1 MFSFRLIRVAGDS
14 MRIWEPSS
22 DFVRIIDQLNALYNN
37 LPEKYYLTDANLFVL
52 KEKGM
57 LGGVFAL
64 HLFIH
69 AVIFDLTRISL
80 AGFSFPLASAFKNAP
95 LQFRA
100 HCQNLCRYHATQASH
115 IIRTGMTF
123 SPIAFDDLFC
133 PDAIIESTKVQIIYT
148 ATVDQSPQTLQET
161 RDNIITNFSFLLAI
175 HNRGKEAPIQFVH
188 FPLSNSPRVLS
199 ANGHRYGALFHFA
212 TFLAFGILQ
221 RDTKKRL
228 GMFLLSSRTYW
239 YP

>member
-1 MFSFRLIRVAGDS
+1 MILVVRLRTKVMQYVLFLFPFFYVNPFLGYLLLMFSSRLIRVAGDS

-22 DFVRIIDQLNALYNN
+22 HFVRIIDQLNALYNN

-115 IIRTGMTF
+115 IIRTGMNF
-123 SPIAFDDLFC
+123 GPSAFDDLFC
-133 PDAIIESTKVQIIYT
+133 PDAIIESTKVQIIYA
-148 ATVDQSPQTLQET
+148 ATVDQSSQTLQET
-161 RDNIITNFSFLLAI
+161 RDNIMTNFSFLLGI
-175 HNRGKEAPIQFVH
+175 HNRGKEAPIQFVS
-188 FPLSNSPRVLS
+188 FFS
-199 ANGHRYGALFHFA
+199 FC
-212 TFLAFGILQ
+212 
-221 RDTKKRL
+221 
-228 GMFLLSSRTYW
+228 
-239 YP
+239 

>member
-1 MFSFRLIRVAGDS
+1 MQEAITELDLSSLMILVVRLRTKGMQYVLFFAYSYVSPFGSLLLMFSSRLIRVPGDA
-14 MRIWEPSS
+14 MRIWEPLS
-22 DFVRIIDQLNALYNN
+22 DFVRIIDQLNALYTN

-95 LQFRA
+95 LHFRA

-115 IIRTGMTF
+115 IIRTGMNF
-123 SPIAFDDLFC
+123 SPNAFDDLFC
-133 PDAIIESTKVQIIYT
+133 PDAIIESTKVQIIYA

-175 HNRGKEAPIQFVH
+175 HNRGKEAPIQFVG
-188 FPLSNSPRVLS
+188 FFS
-199 ANGHRYGALFHFA
+199 FC
-212 TFLAFGILQ
+212 
-221 RDTKKRL
+221 
-228 GMFLLSSRTYW
+228 
-239 YP
+239 

>member
-1 MFSFRLIRVAGDS
+1 MFTFRLIRVAGDA

-95 LQFRA
+95 LHFRA

-123 SPIAFDDLFC
+123 SPNAFDDLFC

-148 ATVDQSPQTLQET
+148 ATVDQSPQILQET

-175 HNRGKEAPIQFVH
+175 HNRGKEAPIQFVR
-188 FPLSNSPRVLS
+188 FSL
-199 ANGHRYGALFHFA
+199 
-212 TFLAFGILQ
+212 
-221 RDTKKRL
+221 
-228 GMFLLSSRTYW
+228 
-239 YP
+239 

>member
-1 MFSFRLIRVAGDS
+1 MSAPFGSLLLMFSSRLIRVPGDA
-14 MRIWEPSS
+14 MRIWEPLS
-22 DFVRIIDQLNALYNN
+22 DFVRIIDQLNALYTN

-95 LQFRA
+95 LHFRA

-123 SPIAFDDLFC
+123 SPNAFDDLFC
-133 PDAIIESTKVQIIYT
+133 PDAIIESTKVQIIYA

-175 HNRGKEAPIQFVH
+175 HNRGKDAPIQFVG
-188 FPLSNSPRVLS
+188 FIS
-199 ANGHRYGALFHFA
+199 FC
-212 TFLAFGILQ
+212 
-221 RDTKKRL
+221 
-228 GMFLLSSRTYW
+228 
-239 YP
+239 